1 MVRLGKRFYGRY
13 GRKMD
18 IIKDQFYY
26 TEKIKNFK
34 NFVQTLDT
42 DEVLCYNEATIG
54 GSYENK
60 E

>member
-1 MVRLGKRFYGRY
+1 MKY
-13 GRKMD
+13 
-18 IIKDQFYY
+18 QFYY
-26 TEKIKNFK
+26 TAKIKIFK

-42 DEVLCYNEATIG
+42 DEVLCYNETTIG

>member
-1 MVRLGKRFYGRY
+1 MVRLGKGFYGRY

-26 TEKIKNFK
+26 TAKIKNFK

-54 GSYENK
+54 GK
-60 E
+60 L